1 MRSVITK
8 FLTFKAENVIPE
20 IYIAVALVYLGM
32 LFACMLSVQKTQKS
46 TWSKLVWIAV
56 CTFIPVVGMFIYS
69 ARCMLSADFKFLK
82 EFGLF
87 SAKNEAKP

>member
-20 IYIAVALVYLGM
+20 IYIAIALVYFGM
-32 LFACMLSVQKTQKS
+32 LFACMLSIYKTQK
-46 TWSKLVWIAV
+46 TGWSKFIWMAFCV
-56 CTFIPVVGMFIYS
+56 FIPIMGMFIYS
-69 ARCMLSADFKFLK
+69 AQCMLNADFKFLK

-87 SAKNEAKP
+87 SAKNEAKH